1 MHDALRVK
9 PSVPATRSPWT
20 GDTIQPQDRGRDGA
34 MNAAPPSEPDW
45 QVSRIRLSSQKLATT
60 RRLMSSS
67 FQAFQVEDAQRVPDG
82 QGLSPRRIVT
92 LHSAAAPSKLRGI
105 KMIPRN
111 SIYQRHFPQ

>member
-1 MHDALRVK
+1 
-9 PSVPATRSPWT
+9 
-20 GDTIQPQDRGRDGA
+20 

-105 KMIPRN
+105 KMIPLRQTKN
-111 SIYQRHFPQ
+111 PPDLSGWRVFESI